1 VGDRLGFGQRRA
13 TPKDQLRFTV
23 RHSLTLRFAKDS
35 RPCPSPSTAIGLE
48 SSDHRCRPKSGSF
61 QPKKAADRLDV
72 SLGQVRKFIAGG
84 RLIGYKVGR
93 LLKVDVNQV
102 DALVETIDN
111 S

>member
-1 VGDRLGFGQRRA
+1 MSKSKYSYRAGEQRSPLPPQKRLI
-13 TPKDQLRFTV
+13 
-23 RHSLTLRFAKDS
+23 
-35 RPCPSPSTAIGLE
+35 ST
-48 SSDHRCRPKSGSF
+48 
-61 QPKKAADRLDV
+61 KKAADRLDV